1 MSGRSYL
8 SIGDVLTLLREE
20 FADIT
25 ISKIRFLES
34 QGLVNPERTPSGYR
48 KFYEHDV
55 ERLRW
60 ILRQQREN
68 FLPLKVIKGRLIEG
82 GLIED
87 VDSAPGTHANTGAKV
102 GVGGSRSRFAQGQPL
117 PGFEAARS
125 ETSSPPLSPV
135 GNVTLDH
142 RVGDGLDGDLLDG
155 MDAWPD
161 GESSLSMPSMVSEE
175 NFGGYS
181 PEVTPSPGGAT
192 GASRASHGAPQ
203 AGAPQSGAPQSG
215 APQAGAPQAGAPQA
229 GAPQAGAEPSRP
241 GSSTGRAGH
250 RARPPRPQIFLEA
263 DQLRARSAGIRGA
276 VGGTAPGERAL
287 DASGSFSGVSLS
299 GAELAAASGTDMAG
313 IEELES
319 YGLIE
324 GRVVAGTLCY
334 DEDALTVARIA
345 SALGTYGV
353 EPRHLRM
360 YKNAAEREADLV
372 GQVVMPLLRQRNPE
386 ARQRANDTIALLSQ
400 HGQALRASLL
410 ATALRHRLGG

>member
-203 AGAPQSGAPQSG
+203 AGAPQ
-215 APQAGAPQAGAPQA
+215 A